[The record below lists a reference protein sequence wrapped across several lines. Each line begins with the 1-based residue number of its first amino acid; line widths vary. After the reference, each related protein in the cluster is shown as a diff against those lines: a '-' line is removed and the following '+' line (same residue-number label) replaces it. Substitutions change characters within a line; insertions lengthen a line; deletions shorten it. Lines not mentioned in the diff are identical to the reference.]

1 MPAKLIDQTDNKLTI
16 QFTIELTGQMLKDE
30 QALQKSLNE
39 AGQVAMEPMI
49 KQFDTN
55 GEPIRVNGVKHTVK
69 DYAPQTYETPYGPV
83 QVKRYTYQTSKGG
96 RAYVPLEEDGRMVLN
111 STPRY
116 AQIVSGKYARFGA
129 DSIREDLLECN
140 GRDISRNYAK
150 KLSDFVGTIAQFHES
165 EWEYELPEFDR
176 AVRSITLSLDGTC
189 MLMHKDGWREA
200 MCGSIAFYDNQG
212 ERLHTIYCSA
222 TPEYG
227 KEKFKAKLSREIERV
242 QEKFPDVLYIGLA
255 DGAKD
260 NWIFLRKY
268 TKRLLLDFYHAREY
282 ISKAALAIFDK
293 DKKSRDAWV
302 DDWSSSLKHKRGTAG
317 RFIKEVEMQR
327 ANLDKRNFIERDE
340 EIRKVIGYFNNYKS
354 KMSYAY
360 HSKNNLPIGSGVT
373 EAACKTLVKQRM
385 CISGS
390 RWKDDGASCVLS
402 LRTLRLTTGRW
413 QQFWSYVMRHGCT
426 LS

>member
-1 MPAKLIDQTDNKLTI
+1 MPAKLIDQTDRKLTI
-16 QFTIELTGQMLKDE
+16 QFTVELTGQMLTDE
-30 QALQKSLNE
+30 QSLQESLNE

-49 KQFDTN
+49 KQFDTH
-55 GEPIRVNGVKHTVK
+55 GEPIRVNGIKHTVK
-69 DYAPQTYETPYGPV
+69 DYALQTYETPYGPV
-83 QVKRYTYQTSKGG
+83 QVQRHTYQTSKGG
-96 RAYVPLEEDGRMVLN
+96 RAYVPLEEDSRMVLN

-165 EWEYELPEFDR
+165 EWECELPEFDTG
-176 AVRSITLSLDGTC
+176 VHSITLSLDGTC

-200 MCGSIAFYDNQG
+200 MCGSIAFYDHQG

-227 KEKFKAKLSREIERV
+227 KEKFKAKLSREIKRV
-242 QEKFPDVLYIGLA
+242 QETFPTVLYIGLA

-260 NWIFLRKY
+260 NWVFLREY

-293 DKKSRDAWV
+293 DKAGMDAWV
-302 DDWSSSLKHKRGTAG
+302 DDWSDKLKHKQGTAG
-317 RFIKEVEMQR
+317 RFIKEVELQR

-340 EIRKVIGYFNNYKS
+340 ELRKVIGYFNNYKN
-354 KMSYAY
+354 KMNYAY
-360 HSKNNLPIGSGVT
+360 HTNHHLPIGSGVT
-373 EAACKTLVKQRM
+373 EAACKVLVKQRM

-390 RWKDDGASCVLS
+390 RWKEEGASCVLA
-402 LRTLRLTTGRW
+402 LRTLKLTTGRW
-413 QQFWSYVMRHGCT
+413 QQFWDYVMRHGCT
-426 LS
+426 LF